1 MPTGRRHG
9 LPIPRPRRCRAAHR
23 ETERAHQRLSAQ
35 KMHVHAPLQGQE
47 KGDSGNAD
55 QEGCTKFRAAAAKIV
70 I

>member
-1 MPTGRRHG
+1 
-9 LPIPRPRRCRAAHR
+9 
-23 ETERAHQRLSAQ
+23 
-35 KMHVHAPLQGQE
+35 MHVHAPLQGQE